1 MALKN
6 FIQTLVWIIN
16 PILWLPIHFLSYAG
30 LNEYIIV
37 SIESNCGNIYS
48 LKACDRICVYGLPTY
63 IKEILLTPIN
73 PYSYIYLIKQAIL
86 RCRYILYKKFLVTK

>member
-1 MALKN
+1 M
-6 FIQTLVWIIN
+6 IE
-16 PILWLPIHFLSYAG
+16 LPIHFLSYAG

-37 SIESNCGNIYS
+37 NIESNYGNISS
-48 LKACDRICVYGLPTY
+48 LKACDRICVYATY

-86 RCRYILYKKFLVTK
+86 RCRYIYTKNFE